1 MGLLRTDY
9 AKLFLYDPYAGPRA
23 TWQCSHDDRV
33 GDNFPQ
39 NENCACNYNRTGNEL
54 MGIRDDIEELQ
65 RRKEKTLK
73 MGGEQKIEL
82 QHSRGQLTAR
92 ERIDQLLDPDSFFE
106 VGALAHSDVPGMEE
120 RTPADGK
127 IDGYGTIDNR
137 PVAVCANDVTVL
149 AGAGG
154 RVGHKKAAEIL
165 AKAMEKG
172 FPYINLGEAGGAR
185 IPDIQGSDGMSSMT
199 IGIKS
204 GRRFRKIPMV
214 ATLAGDCFGDPSWMA
229 ALADFVVQIKGS
241 CFAVSGPRVL
251 EIATNEK
258 VSNEELGGWKLH
270 ANVTGQIDQAA
281 EDEADC
287 FRIVK
292 EFLSYMPSNANEL
305 PPVIEGDP
313 GAASRQER
321 LLDLI
326 PERSN
331 QSYDMTLVLKTLVDN
346 ETIFQLKPDYDPS
359 VITCLAR
366 IDGQT
371 VGIIANQPSRFA
383 GAMGPDGCD
392 KCTSFIC
399 LCDSFN
405 IPLLFLHDIPGF
417 FVGKEAE
424 RKKMPGK
431 IINFIQ
437 ALSSVTVP
445 KVSIV
450 IRKSYGM
457 ANCNMCGANMGA
469 DFLYAWP
476 GADISFMGPEVATNV
491 VFGAKIMAAEN
502 PEEMR
507 AKAIEELKLGSA
519 PWRAV
524 GLGLIDDVINP
535 LATRDIIIKSLVVAR
550 GRNSGMSER
559 LLASW
564 PTTF

>member
-1 MGLLRTDY
+1 
-9 AKLFLYDPYAGPRA
+9 
-23 TWQCSHDDRV
+23 
-33 GDNFPQ
+33 
-39 NENCACNYNRTGNEL
+39 
-54 MGIRDDIEELQ
+54 MGIQENIEELN
-65 RRKEKTLK
+65 RRKETALK
-73 MGGEQKIEL
+73 MGGEKKLDL
-82 QHSRGQLTAR
+82 QRSRGLLNAR
-92 ERIDQLLDPDSFFE
+92 ERITQLLDPGSFFE
-106 VGALAHSDVPGMEE
+106 IGALTHSDIPGMEAK
-120 RTPADGK
+120 TPADGK
-127 IDGYGTIDNR
+127 IDGFGTINGR
-137 PVAVCANDVTVL
+137 QVGVSANDVTVL

-154 RVGHKKAAEIL
+154 RVGHKKAAGIMTR
-165 AKAMEKG
+165 AIEKG
-172 FPYINLGEAGGAR
+172 FPFVNLGEAGGAR

-199 IGIKS
+199 IGSRS
-204 GRRFRKIPMV
+204 GRRYRRVPMV

-258 VSNEELGGWKLH
+258 VSSEELGGWKLH
-270 ANVTGQIDQAA
+270 ATVTGQIDQAA
-281 EDEADC
+281 DDEADC
-287 FRIVK
+287 LRIVR
-292 EFLSYMPSNANEL
+292 EFLSYLPSHANEL
-305 PPVIEGDP
+305 PPVTAGDAE
-313 GAASRQER
+313 AAGRQAR
-321 LLDLI
+321 LLTLI

-331 QSYDMTLVLKTLVDN
+331 QSYDMALVLKTLVDH
-346 ETIFQLKPDYDPS
+346 ETIFQLKPDFDPS

-405 IPLLFLHDIPGF
+405 IPLLFLHDTPGF

-424 RKKMPGK
+424 RKRMPGK
-431 IINFIQ
+431 IINFIE
-437 ALSSVTVP
+437 ALSSATVP
-445 KVSIV
+445 KISII

-491 VFGAKIMAAEN
+491 VFGAKIMASEN
-502 PEEMR
+502 PEAMR
-507 AKAIEELKLGSA
+507 AQAIAELKLASA
-519 PWRAV
+519 PWRAA

-535 LATRDIIIKSLVVAR
+535 LETRKIIITSLALAR
-550 GRNSGMSER
+550 GRNGGLSER
-559 LLASW
+559 LLANW